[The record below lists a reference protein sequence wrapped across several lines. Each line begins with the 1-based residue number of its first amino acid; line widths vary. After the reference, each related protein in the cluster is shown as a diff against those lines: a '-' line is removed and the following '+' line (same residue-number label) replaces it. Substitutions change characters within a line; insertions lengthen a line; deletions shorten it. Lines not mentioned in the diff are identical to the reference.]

1 MFCTKCGNEMKEG
14 QLFCTKCGAKSVNVQ
29 NEKKT
34 DSFNFANTL
43 NNNTCISNAD
53 KILGMYM
60 ISIGLILLGGIMIL
74 TKTFQIESF
83 GMVQRANIFELID
96 EKNASLIRFIAIAIY
111 AVTAVFMLIPAIAKR
126 KIKKYN
132 AIIPLITVIVTILL
146 FIAVISIG
154 NNEVDEWGADFGLST
169 NGIIGMICSAANAII
184 LLRILITSRKNS

>member
-1 MFCTKCGNEMKEG
+1 MKEG

-43 NNNTCISNAD
+43 NNNACISNAD

-83 GMVQRANIFELID
+83 GMIQRANIFELLD

-126 KIKKYN
+126 EIKKYN

-184 LLRILITSRKNS
+184 LL